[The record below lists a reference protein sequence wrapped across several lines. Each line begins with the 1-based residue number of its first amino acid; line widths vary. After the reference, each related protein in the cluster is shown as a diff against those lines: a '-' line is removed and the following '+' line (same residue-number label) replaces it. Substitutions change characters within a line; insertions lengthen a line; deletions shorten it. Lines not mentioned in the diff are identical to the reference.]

1 MGFLNRL
8 FGSSENQVPADR
20 DVIHLAPGRG
30 FTFNVVGESE
40 FQRALSKIC
49 GGKKTGGHKHEATA
63 SLRFVINPHDPNA
76 VAVDIDGK
84 QVGWIPSPI
93 TSEIRR
99 EIAAVSPVGNVACKA
114 KIVGGWD
121 EEHGEGHF
129 GVKLSLSRP
138 LKLST
143 KVGG

>member
-1 MGFLNRL
+1 MGFLSRL
-8 FGSSENQVPADR
+8 FGNIESQASAER
-20 DVIHLAPGRG
+20 DVILLAPGRG

-49 GGKKTGGHKHEATA
+49 GGKKAGGHKHEATA
-63 SLRFVINPHDPNA
+63 YLRFVANPHDPNA
-76 VAVDIDGK
+76 VAVDIAGK
-84 QVGWIPSPI
+84 QVGWIPSPL

-99 EIAAVSPVGNVACKA
+99 EIAAVSPAGNVACKA

-121 EEHGEGHF
+121 EEDGEGHF

-143 KVGG
+143 KAGS